1 MEISKPTL
9 IIDRQKCLENI
20 SFMAEKAKKH
30 QLLFRPHFKTHQLIT
45 IGELYRKQGV
55 TEITASSVSMA
66 NQFAEY
72 GWKDITIA
80 FPVNINEIK
89 EINYLTEKIS
99 LNLIADNI
107 FSLDFLSRN
116 LLSNT
121 GIFIEID
128 TGHHR
133 SGVRWDDFRLMDELV
148 NFLSASSKLQFKGF
162 LTHSGHSYT
171 AASKEEIISIHQ
183 ETIRKTRIIK
193 ERYIKDLPSLIIS
206 TGDTPCCSLCDD
218 FTGVDEIRPGNFVFY
233 DVMQYYLGSC
243 KTADIAVNVA
253 CPVVSLNLERNELV
267 VYCGAIHLSKESVA
281 DDKGRRIFGLVTE
294 IDEKGWSI
302 PVEDT
307 YVSALSQEHG
317 KIKTSSELLKKIKIG
332 DTIGILPVHSCLAV
346 HQLKDQT
353 PLFIH

>member
-30 QLLFRPHFKTHQLIT
+30 QLHFRPHFKTHQLKT
-45 IGELYRKQGV
+45 IGELYSKQGV
-55 TEITASSVSMA
+55 TAITASSVSMA
-66 NQFAEY
+66 SQFAGY

-80 FPVNINEIK
+80 FPVNINEIN
-89 EINYLTEKIS
+89 EINFLTEKIN

-107 FSLDFLSRN
+107 SSFDFLSRN

-133 SGVRWDDFRLMDELV
+133 SGVRWDDFGLIDELV

-171 AASKEEIISIHQ
+171 ATSKEEITSIQQ
-183 ETIRKTRIIK
+183 ETIRKTSTLK
-193 ERYIKDLPSLIIS
+193 ERYLKNHPSLIIS

-218 FTGVDEIRPGNFVFY
+218 FNSVDEIRPGNFVFY
-233 DVMQYYLGSC
+233 DVMQFYLGTC
-243 KTADIAVNVA
+243 QTADIAVTVA
-253 CPVVSLNLERNELV
+253 CPVVSLNHERNELV
-267 VYCGAIHLSKESVA
+267 VYCGAIHLSKESVV

-294 IDEKGWSI
+294 IDEDGWSEPI
-302 PVEDT
+302 EDT

-317 KIKTSSELLKKIKIG
+317 IIKTSSEILKKIKIG
-332 DTIGILPVHSCLAV
+332 DIIGILPVHSCLAV
-346 HQLKDQT
+346 HQLKGS
-353 PLFIH
+353 PIYIN